1 MRSIPPPSRV
11 RYNEYLKRTE
21 GADSQAKATKKD
33 ANGNPGRGFLTLLWK
48 LFSELGPGR
57 LTMAVSLGTLSISTG
72 LALLLPSAT
81 KFAVDYAVTDNPGPT
96 GLPEWVPIRDR
107 VSLLWAIGILMM
119 VISVVAVVV
128 GMWGRWQMT
137 RMTHLLKAR
146 LRRRAFGHAVTLPLH
161 RIHSLKTGGVAGLL
175 REDAGAAGDL
185 LFTLIYNPWRA
196 IIQLV
201 GTLGILALVD
211 VRMLVGGLAI
221 IPATWLTHR
230 QWINRIRPLYRDV
243 KETRSATDAHSTE
256 TFAGVRVV
264 RGFARGATESRRFAL
279 GNHMMGRQEVL
290 IWWRSRVLE
299 VVWAFLVPG
308 ASVAVLLYGGS
319 RVIKGD
325 LTIGDVFMFSA
336 YVLMLLGPLETLTS
350 TATSVQT
357 NLAAYDRVLDLMEE
371 PREFEG
377 LPAGMPLSRIT
388 TKGRLEFQNVW
399 FAYPKREKTKAANAA
414 ATATASAEP
423 DWVLKD
429 VSFIAEPGT
438 TTALVGASGS
448 GKTTLSNLVARFDD
462 PQKGRILLDGTDLMA
477 VDVGSYRRLMGIV
490 EQDVFL
496 FDGTI
501 ADNIAYGRRDATDEQ
516 VRAAARAAHAAEFIE
531 KLEQGYSTMIGERGV
546 RLSGGQRQRLAIAR
560 ALLSDPVVLILD
572 EATSNLDSESEAL
585 IQQSLGRLMKGRT
598 SFVIA
603 HRLSTIR
610 RADQILVLDHGRI
623 VERGTHE
630 DLLARGG
637 RYATLLSKQVE
648 EEPVGPVEQ

>member
-11 RYNEYLKRTE
+11 RYSDYLKK
-21 GADSQAKATKKD
+21 SATSAQEATQNKKD
-33 ANGNPGRGFLTLLWK
+33 GKTKPGRGFFTLLRK
-48 LFSELGPGR
+48 LFAELGPAR
-57 LTMAVSLGTLSISTG
+57 WTMLAALGTLSVSTA

-81 KFAVDYAVTDNPGPT
+81 KIAVDYAVTNNPGPE
-96 GLPEWVPIRDR
+96 GLPKWAPLPRDPIA
-107 VSLLWAIGILMM
+107 LLWTIGALMM
-119 VISVVAVVV
+119 VIAVAAVVV
-128 GMWGRWQMT
+128 GMWGRWQTT

-146 LRRRAFGHAVTLPLH
+146 LRRRAFSHAVNLPLYRVH
-161 RIHSLKTGGVAGLL
+161 ALKSGGVAGLL

-211 VRMLVGGLAI
+211 VRMLIGGLAV

-230 QWINRIRPLYRDV
+230 QWINRIRPLYKDV
-243 KETRSATDAHSTE
+243 KETRSSTDAHSTE

-357 NLAAYDRVLDLMEE
+357 NLAAYDRVLDLMAE
-371 PREFEG
+371 PTEFAG
-377 LPAGMPLSRIT
+377 LPAGTPASRIT
-388 TKGRLEFQNVW
+388 TKGRIEFQGVW
-399 FAYPKREKTKAANAA
+399 FAYPKRDKSEK
-414 ATATASAEP
+414 EP
-423 DWVLKD
+423 EWVLKD

-462 PQKGRILLDGTDLMA
+462 PQKGRVLLDGNDL
-477 VDVGSYRRLMGIV
+477 VGIDVGSYRRMLGIV

-516 VRAAARAAHAAEFIE
+516 IRSAARAAHAAEFIE
-531 KLEQGYSTMIGERGV
+531 RLEQGYSTMIGERGV

-560 ALLSDPVVLILD
+560 ALLADPVVLILD

-585 IQQSLGRLMKGRT
+585 IQQSLGKLMKGRT

-610 RADQILVLDHGRI
+610 KADRILVLDHGKI
-623 VERGTHE
+623 VESGTHE
-630 DLLARGG
+630 ELLARGG
-637 RYATLLSKQVE
+637 RYTTLLSKQVE
-648 EEPVGPVEQ
+648 EEPAAG